1 MNIKLKIN
9 RTMKLATLLA
19 TYLLPM
25 IMLASGNTD
34 PKQDTV
40 IIELDKNSKIVI
52 ITKNRSDLA
61 SLENYDIN
69 QMIRD
74 LNAQLSDSVSY
85 MEINDGKAYVNDD
98 EVEMKD
104 WKINDD
110 EVKIRLGGVQVD
122 VDPNEVDDWDDDD
135 WYDRKKVTYE
145 TDRVERTTHHFNIDL
160 GLNNWMEGNSF
171 PDNSNAPY
179 SVKPFGSWYVALNS
193 TNRTWVGG
201 PLFLEWGLGIS
212 WYNWKLQDADFAIG
226 EIAERVEFTP
236 LDPVTQDGIKS
247 KLTATYLNIQ
257 AVPMFDFSRGRRKVT
272 SIESSGVRIK
282 RYSRKG
288 FRFGVGGYAGYRLG
302 SHTKLVYKEDGDKE
316 KDKEKDNF
324 FLENFR
330 YGVRAQVGWK
340 GMELFGMYDINNVFA
355 SGRGP
360 DLNAITIGLTL

>member
-110 EVKIRLGGVQVD
+110 EVKTLINACNHVRDKFLICLL
-122 VDPNEVDDWDDDD
+122 
-135 WYDRKKVTYE
+135 YE
-145 TDRVERTTHHFNIDL
+145 TGMRIGEAL
-160 GLNNWMEGNSF
+160 GLRLEDFVTGGTNEIH
-171 PDNSNAPY
+171 
-179 SVKPFGSWYVALNS
+179 V
-193 TNRTWVGG
+193 TNR
-201 PLFLEWGLGIS
+201 L
-212 WYNWKLQDADFAIG
+212 
-226 EIAERVEFTP
+226 
-236 LDPVTQDGIKS
+236 
-247 KLTATYLNIQ
+247 
-257 AVPMFDFSRGRRKVT
+257 
-272 SIESSGVRIK
+272 
-282 RYSRKG
+282 
-288 FRFGVGGYAGYRLG
+288 
-302 SHTKLVYKEDGDKE
+302 
-316 KDKEKDNF
+316 DNF
-324 FLENFR
+324 N
-330 YGVRAQVGWK
+330 GARAKSGDRTIHVNK
-340 GMELFGMYDINNVFA
+340 ELMQFF
-355 SGRGP
+355 
-360 DLNAITIGLTL
+360 